1 MTTRRELLIALGALA
16 ASLIANAQQPDKV
29 YRIGFLALTSGPDVA
44 DLAFRDQLRTLGYV
58 EGRNLTIEFRRAD
71 GNEARLHEMAAE
83 LVRLKVDVIV
93 TRSTF
98 VAIAA
103 KRATSTI
110 PVVMANSADPIAA
123 GVVASLAHPGGNVTG
138 ISQISPAISGKRL
151 QLLHEIVPK
160 STRFAVLVW
169 KDSPTRAF
177 FVREVREAARQMGIA
192 LVVREINKPEE
203 IAPAFGAMKRERTQ
217 ALIVQVT
224 PFTTN
229 NRKQIAELAMQQRL
243 PSMFEIRDAVDSGGL
258 ISYGAKL
265 TEMFRRA
272 AFYVD
277 RILKGAKPADL
288 PVEQPTKFELVV
300 NMKTAKAMGL
310 TIPQSVLLQAD
321 EVIE

>member
-1 MTTRRELLIALGALA
+1 MTTRRGLLIALGALS

-29 YRIGFLALTSGPDVA
+29 YRIGYLALTSGPDVA
-44 DLAFRDQLRTLGYV
+44 DSAFRDQLRTLGYI
-58 EGRNLTIEFRRAD
+58 EGRNLTIEFRWAD
-71 GNEARLHEMAAE
+71 GDEARLHEMAAE
-83 LVRLKVDVIV
+83 LVRLKVDAIV

-98 VAIAA
+98 VAIAT

-110 PVVMANSADPIAA
+110 PIVMGNSADPVAS

-151 QLLHEIVPK
+151 QLLREIVPK

-169 KDSPTRAF
+169 KDSPTGAF
-177 FVREVREAARQMGIA
+177 FVREVRAAARQMDIA
-192 LVVREINKPEE
+192 LVVREVNKPEE

-229 NRKQIAELAMQQRL
+229 NRKQIAELAVQQRL
-243 PSMFEIRDAVDSGGL
+243 PSMFEMRNAVDSGGL
-258 ISYGAKL
+258 ISYGANL

-277 RILKGAKPADL
+277 RILKGARPADL
-288 PVEQPTKFELVV
+288 PVEQPTKFEMVINL
-300 NMKTAKAMGL
+300 KTAKALGL
-310 TIPQSVLLQAD
+310 TIPQSVLMQAD
-321 EVIE
+321 EVIK